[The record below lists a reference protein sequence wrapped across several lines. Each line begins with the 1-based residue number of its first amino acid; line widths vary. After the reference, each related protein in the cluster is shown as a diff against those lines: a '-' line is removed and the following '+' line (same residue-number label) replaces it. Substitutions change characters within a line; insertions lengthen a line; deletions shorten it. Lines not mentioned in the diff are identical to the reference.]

1 MENITLQL
9 SIEEVN
15 MLLTSLGNQ
24 PYVQVYGLIQKIQQQ
39 ATVQL
44 PASGNEQ
51 AVAQPQSQN

>member
-51 AVAQPQSQN
+51 AVAHPQSQN